1 MATAGSDISTKSST
15 TNAPKPAPF
24 HICLVS
30 EKFPLLNNSG
40 EVGFL
45 WPIARGLV
53 RLGHRVTVLSW
64 RNKSR
69 LAFVEQ
75 NGVKAYFLGE
85 SPGATREQF
94 PELVQKKFL
103 ALHRESPFHLVH
115 SLDGT
120 GFEIARLR
128 KAIGVAVVYDV
139 DATHLAQVYSIL
151 GLSQE
156 TVTGIIRTSLQVALT
171 FLKTFYRH
179 DRKILKTADA
189 IIVHS
194 PQQRLILERYYAYP
208 DQRIFMVPFGIE
220 VEDLSPR
227 ERSQELMKK
236 LGIPANSQCIV
247 TASDMAELGEMKNIL
262 YAFERVAIKKPTAR
276 LIIVGHGPLR
286 KEIEFEVLKLALG
299 SRVFF
304 SGDIPA
310 SQIADY
316 IALADVFV
324 NLSARSSGMEQS
336 LLEAMAQ
343 KKVIIGSEVSF
354 LANVVEDGLDGFL
367 IRPAD
372 TFTLSELLIQVF
384 NGQISTSE
392 IGEHA
397 RQKVLNL
404 FDSEKMLQQTLSAYT
419 QARHRF
425 VTAHRGLFSL
435 PRPLGSQ

>member
-1 MATAGSDISTKSST
+1 MATATESL
-15 TNAPKPAPF
+15 
-24 HICLVS
+24 HICLIS
-30 EKFPLLNNSG
+30 ERFPLLNTSG

-53 RLGHRVTVLSW
+53 RQGHKVSVISW

-69 LAFVEQ
+69 IAFVEQ
-75 NGVKAYFLGE
+75 NGVRAYFLGE
-85 SPGATREQF
+85 NPGATRDSF
-94 PELVQKKFL
+94 PDLVLKKFQT
-103 ALHRESPFHLVH
+103 LHRESPFHLAH

-120 GFEIARLR
+120 GREVALR
-128 KAIGVAVVYDV
+128 RKDFGVAMVYDV
-139 DATHLAQVYSIL
+139 DATHLAHVYSIL

-156 TVTGIIRTSLQVALT
+156 TLTGIIRTSLSVALT
-171 FLKTFYRH
+171 FLKTYYRH
-179 DRKILKTADA
+179 DRKLLKHADA
-189 IIVHS
+189 VIVHS

-236 LGIPANSQCIV
+236 LNLPSNSHCVV
-247 TASDMAELGEMKNIL
+247 TASDMTELSEIRNIL
-262 YAFERVAIKKPTAR
+262 YAFERVAIKKSTAR
-276 LIIVGHGPLR
+276 MIVVGDGPMR
-286 KEIEFEVLKLALG
+286 NEIEHEVLKLALG
-299 SRVFF
+299 SRVLF

-310 SQIADY
+310 AQIADY

-324 NLSARSSGMEQS
+324 NLSARSSGVEQS

-343 KKVIIGSEVSF
+343 KKVIVGSEVSF

-372 TFTLSELLIQVF
+372 TFTLSELLLQVF
-384 NGQISTSE
+384 NGQISTAE

-404 FDSEKMLQQTLSAYT
+404 FDSEKMLAQTLSAYT
-419 QARHRF
+419 QARQRF
-425 VTAHRGLFSL
+425 VTAHRGWFSL

>member
-1 MATAGSDISTKSST
+1 MATAGNGDNISNGKTAAAT
-15 TNAPKPAPF
+15 TEPL
-24 HICLVS
+24 HIALVS
-30 EKFPLLNNSG
+30 ERFPLLNTSG

-53 RLGHRVTVLSW
+53 RQGHKVTVLSW

-85 SPGATREQF
+85 TPGATRESF

-103 ALHRESPFHLVH
+103 SIHRETPFHLVH

-120 GFEIARLR
+120 GFEVAKLR
-128 KAIGVAVVYDV
+128 KHLGVAVVYDV
-139 DATHLAQVYSIL
+139 DATHMAQVYSIL
-151 GLSQE
+151 GMSQE
-156 TVTGIIRTSLQVALT
+156 TLTGIIRTSFQVALT
-171 FLKTFYRH
+171 FLKTYYRH

-236 LGIPANSQCIV
+236 IGIPASAQCVV
-247 TASDMAELGEMKNIL
+247 TASDMTELGEMKNIL

-286 KEIEFEVLKLALG
+286 KEIEFEALKLALG
-299 SRVFF
+299 SRVYF

-324 NLSARSSGMEQS
+324 NLSARSSGVEQS

-372 TFTLSELLIQVF
+372 TFTLSELLLQVF
-384 NGQISTSE
+384 NGQISTAE

-435 PRPLGSQ
+435 PSSLGSQ